1 MSVFK
6 AKKAFKAA
14 FSIFIS
20 GSQFVQLSK
29 TVCAMMVDD
38 IWRLFRCKN
47 YIAFQK
53 VVKEN
58 MSFKK

>member
-6 AKKAFKAA
+6 AKKAFKAV

-29 TVCAMMVDD
+29 TVFAMSVDGF
-38 IWRLFRCKN
+38 WRLFRCKN
-47 YIAFQK
+47 YIEFQK
-53 VVKEN
+53 VV
-58 MSFKK
+58 